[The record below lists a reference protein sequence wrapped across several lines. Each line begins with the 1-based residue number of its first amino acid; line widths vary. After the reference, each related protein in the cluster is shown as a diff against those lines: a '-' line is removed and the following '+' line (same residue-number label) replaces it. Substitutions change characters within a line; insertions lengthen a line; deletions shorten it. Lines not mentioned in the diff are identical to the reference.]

1 MLLPGEFTA
10 TALEDSPKS
19 GNSRSIGLSTYML
32 VACVAGSSLGLELIQ
47 TRILSFLYYNH
58 VAYITVTVAL
68 LGFGISGVLV
78 SLFSSRSLH
87 PERMI

>member
-1 MLLPGEFTA
+1 MA
-10 TALEDSPKS
+10 TAMENSPKS
-19 GNSRSIGLSTYML
+19 GNSRSIGLSTYIL

-68 LGFGISGVLV
+68 LDLEFPECWLAC
-78 SLFSSRSLH
+78 FH
-87 PERMI
+87 PEVCIPSE